1 MLSLKDGCFSCRG
14 VAQPGSAPA
23 LGAGGRA
30 FKSPRPDHR
39 INRLQADKSRT
50 WVSGRSI
57 SLFESIESALCVKR
71 CVRTLRQRREL
82 SVFRSGSTVLHQR
95 SRCDRRLWG
104 TATGKTT
111 LPVRVIGASCF
122 KGAHSSWY
130 VHQRRVD
137 QSPLRRELQVYATDR

>member
-1 MLSLKDGCFSCRG
+1 MEVVKNQESSKCRG

-50 WVSGRSI
+50 CVSGSSI

-71 CVRTLRQRREL
+71 CVRTVSEL
-82 SVFRSGSTVLHQR
+82 SGNDANCRYSDQGAPFSISGP
-95 SRCDRRLWG
+95 C
-104 TATGKTT
+104 
-111 LPVRVIGASCF
+111 VIAAVGN
-122 KGAHSSWY
+122 GD
-130 VHQRRVD
+130 VQD
-137 QSPLRRELQVYATDR
+137 D